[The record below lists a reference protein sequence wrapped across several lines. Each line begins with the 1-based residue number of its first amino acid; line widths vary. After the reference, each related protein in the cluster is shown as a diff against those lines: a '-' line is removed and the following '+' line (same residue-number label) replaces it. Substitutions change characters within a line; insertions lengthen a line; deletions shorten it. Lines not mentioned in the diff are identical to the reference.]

1 MEFEIGG
8 KVIMRRKGL
17 GVVLSMVLALALGVT
32 SMAAPSK
39 EVNGIVTKVEMT
51 DASGN
56 DVSISVKELPKKYEN
71 ASKQLNDKNTIK
83 KVLGS
88 EYKSSYKVWDVVD
101 LKKNSDGDV
110 EYPATVR
117 VAVKGVTEGSDLIV
131 LQWDGSEW
139 VVVESTVEDGYV
151 EFEVD
156 GIAPVAF
163 VADMKTVS
171 KTSPTTG
178 DVAPIAVMVVMAA
191 AVGAVALGRK
201 EFAR

>member
-1 MEFEIGG
+1 
-8 KVIMRRKGL
+8 MRRKGL